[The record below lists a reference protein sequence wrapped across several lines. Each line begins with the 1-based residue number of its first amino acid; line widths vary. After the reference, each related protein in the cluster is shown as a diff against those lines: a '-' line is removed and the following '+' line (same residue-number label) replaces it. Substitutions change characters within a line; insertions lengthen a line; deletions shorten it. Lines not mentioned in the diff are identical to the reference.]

1 MFDFEKCIIGLE
13 ELCHSFGDMTFSQ
26 KLDLEKKLVVHFG
39 HITELYY
46 KISDIEKSTVED
58 VIAYVETDGQE
69 LYWDTFKRRVRYDDS
84 EIAISDDLA
93 SAVVTLFDD
102 TEDF

>member
-13 ELCHSFGDMTFSQ
+13 ELCHSYGDMTFSQ

-69 LYWDTFKRRVRYDDS
+69 LYWDTFRRRVRYDTS
-84 EIAISDDLA
+84 EIVISDNLA
-93 SAVVTLFDD
+93 SAVSKMFDNID
-102 TEDF
+102 DF